1 MNVFPPPPH
10 NIELKSFIG
19 NIVIRALKSEF
30 VWAMENAQNILR
42 VVSLVSRELFA
53 TVRFPQEESQFH
65 CPSFLPVLRAYISAR
80 LLFITNIICGHGS
93 DSCGEQAYVLP
104 FL

>member
-53 TVRFPQEESQFH
+53 AVRLPPESQFH
-65 CPSFLPVLRAYISAR
+65 CPSFLPVSSEGIYIC
-80 LLFITNIICGHGS
+80 TIIVHNK
-93 DSCGEQAYVLP
+93 
-104 FL
+104 